1 MTATTFL
8 TELDALNMML
18 TAADEAPVQT
28 ATQSGHLPLSI
39 AKAVLNDTSRM
50 VQSKGWAFNTEDGF
64 PLSRDTSG
72 QIPLAPNVL
81 SLDVD
86 DVYGVS
92 PIQRGVRLYDR
103 AKHTYTF
110 DRDLTGT
117 VILCLPWDEL
127 PQAAR
132 HYIAVRAARTFQTRM
147 QAGESVHAL
156 TEEDEL
162 HALHA
167 MSSLEADTADANFL
181 TDSQSV
187 SEALIGR
194 YFPSVS

>member
-86 DVYGVS
+86 DVYGLS

-103 AKHTYTF
+103 VKHTYTF
-110 DRDLTGT
+110 
-117 VILCLPWDEL
+117 
-127 PQAAR
+127 
-132 HYIAVRAARTFQTRM
+132 
-147 QAGESVHAL
+147 
-156 TEEDEL
+156 
-162 HALHA
+162 
-167 MSSLEADTADANFL
+167 
-181 TDSQSV
+181 
-187 SEALIGR
+187 
-194 YFPSVS
+194 